1 MKWLY
6 GLIGLVFL
14 IVFHEFGHF
23 LAAKIFGVKVESFSV
38 GFGPVLLRKKFGDT
52 DFRIS
57 LIPLGG
63 YCGMKGEKDF
73 QKALENNQKQ
83 IDAEKDSLYGVSPV
97 KRAIIGFAGPFINLC
112 LAVISFS
119 IIAGIG
125 YKYYSYSNQIILAN
139 ELYENSCMAA
149 EIAGIKTGDK
159 IIKINNVDIE
169 DFSQI
174 ISQISSK
181 PDENIKITVERNQE
195 ILEFIVHSELD
206 KESGIGKIG
215 IAADTN
221 SLLEKEAK
229 KYSFF
234 PAIGHGFKECFEY
247 TKLTFKSI
255 GSLIK
260 GANLTNTV
268 SGPVRVTNLLGS
280 TIEESFKSDFRN
292 GLVSVLSL
300 MGLISLSLGI
310 MNLLPIPLLDGGLIL
325 LALIEVISRR
335 KIQPKIQY
343 YIQFI
348 GLAFIIFLFIIGC
361 VGDFSYFI
369 HK

>member
-6 GLIGLVFL
+6 GLIGLVLL

-23 LAAKIFGVKVESFSV
+23 IAAKIFGVKVESFSV
-38 GFGPVLLRKKFGDT
+38 GFGPVLLHKKFGDT
-52 DFRIS
+52 DFRLS

-73 QKALENNQKQ
+73 QKALENNQ
-83 IDAEKDSLYGVSPV
+83 AEINGDSDSLYGVSPI
-97 KRAIIGFAGPFINLC
+97 KRAFIGFAGPFINLI

-119 IIAGIG
+119 IIAGVG

-139 ELYENSCMAA
+139 ELYENSSMAA
-149 EIAGIKTGDK
+149 ENAGIKTGDK
-159 IIKINNVDIE
+159 IIKINNEKVE

-174 ISQISSK
+174 ISEISTK
-181 PDENIKITVERNQE
+181 ADEDIKITVDRNGE
-195 ILEFIVHSELD
+195 ILEFTVHSELD

-221 SLLEKEAK
+221 SLLEKEAER
-229 KYSFF
+229 YSFF
-234 PAIGHGFKECFEY
+234 PAIGQGFKECFEY

-255 GSLIK
+255 GVLFK
-260 GANLTNTV
+260 GVNIANTV
-268 SGPVRVTNLLGS
+268 SGPVRVTNLLGA
-280 TIEESFKSDFRN
+280 TIEESFKADFRN
-292 GLVSVLSL
+292 GLVSILSL

-310 MNLLPIPLLDGGLIL
+310 MNLLPIPILDGGLIL
-325 LALIEVISRR
+325 LALIEAITR
-335 KIQPKIQY
+335 KKIKPKIQY

-348 GLAFIIFLFIIGC
+348 GLAFILFLFIIGC
-361 VGDFSYFI
+361 VGDISYFI